1 MMCGV
6 DGALHQ
12 STHAEALA
20 ALAWLVEAGMDTLVE
35 DRPYAWLAPPVPEQI
50 PPPPVAEPIT
60 PCEADAVI
68 EARNSVVSVDSLS
81 ALQAALADFDGCSLA
96 THGAKPLFS
105 GGVAGSA
112 LMIVGDMPTAEDV
125 GEDMIFSGRAGL
137 LLDRMLAAIGLS
149 RGTVY
154 LANTVYWATP
164 GGRTPAAAEIAACL
178 PFLTRQIELAQPRV
192 VLALGGTAT
201 AALTGTGTTKTPRAS
216 SGIARLRGKWQ
227 GGVVPVLPSFHP
239 SQLLAQP
246 GMKALAWRDLLT
258 LKARLTDA

>member
-1 MMCGV
+1 MVCSV

-12 STHAEALA
+12 STNREALA
-20 ALAWLVEAGMDTLVE
+20 ALAWLVEAGVDTLV
-35 DRPYAWLAPPVPEQI
+35 DDTPYAWLAPPVPEQI

-60 PCEADAVI
+60 PCEVDAVV
-68 EARNSVVSVDSLS
+68 EARKSVVSVDSLS
-81 ALQAALADFDGCSLA
+81 ALQAALAEFDGCSLA

-112 LMIVGDMPTAEDV
+112 LMIIGDMPTPEDV
-125 GEDMIFSGRAGL
+125 GEDAIFSGRAGL
-137 LLDRMLAAIGLS
+137 LLNRMLAAIGLD
-149 RGTVY
+149 RDTVY
-154 LANTVYWATP
+154 LANTVYWPTP

-178 PFLTRQIELAQPRV
+178 PFLTRQIELAKPRV

-201 AALTGTGTTKTPRAS
+201 AALTGAG

-227 GGVVPVLPSFHP
+227 AGVVPVLPSFHP

-246 GMKALAWRDLLT
+246 SLKALAWRDLLT
-258 LKARLTDA
+258 LKARLNDA

>member
-1 MMCGV
+1 MVYGV

-12 STHAEALA
+12 STNREALA
-20 ALAWLVEAGMDTLVE
+20 ALAWLVEAGIDTLVE
-35 DRPYAWLAPPVPEQI
+35 DTPYAWLAPPVPEQT
-50 PPPPVAEPIT
+50 PPPNVAEPIT
-60 PCEADAVI
+60 PCEADAVV

-81 ALQAALADFDGCSLA
+81 ALQAALAEFDGCALA

-125 GEDMIFSGRAGL
+125 GEDNIFSGRAGL
-137 LLDRMLAAIGLS
+137 LLDRMLAAIGLDRS
-149 RGTVY
+149 TVY
-154 LANTVYWATP
+154 LANSVYWTTP

-178 PFLTRQIELAQPRV
+178 PFLTRQIELAKPRI

-201 AALTGTGTTKTPRAS
+201 AALTRTS

-227 GGVVPVLPSFHP
+227 DGVVPVLPSFHP
-239 SQLLAQP
+239 LQLLAQP
-246 GMKALAWRDLLT
+246 SLKALAWRDLLT
-258 LKARLTDA
+258 LKARLDNA